1 MKVNARDLICVRTPG
16 FHGVGSPITGNREA
30 RRWLRVVRSSRPM
43 EHKEMRELHDLAE
56 AQALALAIVDTLP
69 EPFLVLDDTLHL
81 LAGSR
86 CFYEVFGEDPA
97 AAHGRSLFDLSDGQ
111 WDIPGLRQLL
121 LVVIPEH
128 TALEGFEFEQDFAQ
142 LGIRTIQLNAL
153 PIRDEGGDSR
163 MVLLAIKDITERRV
177 AEQEKQRLLEHTE
190 KLLEQQRTLLREMR
204 HRIANSLQ
212 IIASILLLKA
222 GSVASEETKNE
233 LRSAHQ
239 RVMSVA
245 AVQNHL
251 NTSEGIEQIEMG
263 PYLTKLSAGL
273 AASMV
278 GPDQHI
284 DIAVAATDGTLP
296 TSHAVSIG
304 LIVTE
309 LIINAIKYAFPKR
322 RASARVRVT
331 FEMAKSDWKLTVADN
346 GLGRAGQEVMKTT
359 TGLGTALIGALAK
372 QLDAQIAETSSPKGL
387 TVHVTRSTFESRLP
401 VAA

>member
-1 MKVNARDLICVRTPG
+1 
-16 FHGVGSPITGNREA
+16 
-30 RRWLRVVRSSRPM
+30 
-43 EHKEMRELHDLAE
+43 MRELHDRAE

-86 CFYEVFGEDPA
+86 CFYEVFGENA
-97 AAHGRSLFDLSDGQ
+97 ATAHGRSLFDLSDGQ

-121 LVVIPEH
+121 ATVVPRH
-128 TALEGFEFEQDFAQ
+128 TAVEDFEFEQTFAN
-142 LGIRTIQLNAL
+142 LGKRTIQLNAL
-153 PIRDEGGDSR
+153 PIRDDSGKSR

-177 AEQEKQRLLEHTE
+177 AEQETRRLLEHTE
-190 KLLEQQRTLLREMR
+190 ELLEQQRTLLREMR

-222 GSVASEETKNE
+222 GSVSSEETKNE
-233 LRSAHQ
+233 LRAAHQ

-245 AVQNHL
+245 VVQGHL
-251 NTSEGIEQIEMG
+251 SASDGIEQIEMG

-273 AASMV
+273 ASSMV
-278 GPDQHI
+278 GPRQHI
-284 DIAVAATDGTLP
+284 DITVAASAGGLP

-309 LIINAIKYAFPKR
+309 LIINAIKYAFPEAR
-322 RASARVRVT
+322 SAARIRVT
-331 FEMAKSDWKLTVADN
+331 FEMAESDWKLTVADN
-346 GLGRAGQEVMKTT
+346 GVGRSGQEDGQVV
-359 TGLGTALIGALAK
+359 TGLGTALVGALAK
-372 QLDAQIAETSSPKGL
+372 QLKAQITETSSTEGL
-387 TVHVTRSTFESRLP
+387 EVAVTRSTFDAHLP

>member
-1 MKVNARDLICVRTPG
+1 MK
-16 FHGVGSPITGNREA
+16 
-30 RRWLRVVRSSRPM
+30 
-43 EHKEMRELHDLAE
+43 ELHDRAE

-69 EPFLVLDDTLHL
+69 EPFLVLDETLHL

-86 CFYEVFGEDPA
+86 CFYEVFAEDA
-97 AAHGRSLFDLSDGQ
+97 TNARGRSLFDLSDGQ

-121 LVVIPEH
+121 TTVAPQH
-128 TALEGFEFEQDFAQ
+128 TAVEAFEFEQTFAQ
-142 LGIRTIQLNAL
+142 LGKRTIQLNAL
-153 PIRDEGGDSR
+153 PIRGNSGESR
-163 MVLLAIKDITERRV
+163 MVLLAIKDITERRI

-190 KLLEQQRTLLREMR
+190 ELLEQQRTLLREMR

-222 GSVASEETKNE
+222 GSVSSEETKNE
-233 LRSAHQ
+233 LRAAHQ

-245 AVQNHL
+245 AVQGHL
-251 NTSEGIEQIEMG
+251 SESDGIEQIEMG

-273 AASMV
+273 ASSMV
-278 GPDQHI
+278 GPKQHV
-284 DIAVAATDGTLP
+284 DIVVAASEGALP

-309 LIINAIKYAFPKR
+309 LIINAIKYAFPEQH
-322 RASARVRVT
+322 ASARIRVT

-346 GLGRAGQEVMKTT
+346 GVGRDVTDQTDAS

-372 QLDAQIAETSSPKGL
+372 QLKAQVSETSTGGGL
-387 TVHVTRSTFESRLP
+387 KVAVTRSTFESFLP